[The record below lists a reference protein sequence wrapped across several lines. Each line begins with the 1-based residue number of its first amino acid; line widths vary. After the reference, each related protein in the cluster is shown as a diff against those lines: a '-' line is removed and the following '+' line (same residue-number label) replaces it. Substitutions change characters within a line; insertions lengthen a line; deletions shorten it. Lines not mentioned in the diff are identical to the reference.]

1 MKVEICVDNLESV
14 ITANQFPI
22 DRIELCS
29 ALAVGGLTPN
39 LGFIQQAQQ
48 ISTIPLALMIRPR
61 AGDFLYSEDEIQIM
75 LNDIATAKQLGIQAV
90 VFGALSANGEIDLAT
105 MELLVKAS
113 QGMEITFHR
122 AFDLCKDPFVA
133 LEQLIDLGCHRI
145 LTSGQAETAFDGIPV
160 IQQLVKQANGRIQIM
175 AGCGINADNVKQIIE
190 QTQVPEI
197 HFSAKGQRKSLMN
210 STSSATMGS
219 LSQDNVLDV
228 ADEKKIRE
236 ILCHITKQK
245 GIVTQRPF
253 Y

>member
-1 MKVEICVDNLESV
+1 MFC
-14 ITANQFPI
+14 
-22 DRIELCS
+22 
-29 ALAVGGLTPN
+29 LAVGGLTPN

-105 MELLVKAS
+105 TELLVKAS

-122 AFDLCKDPFVA
+122 AFDLCKDPITA

-145 LTSGQAETAFDGIPV
+145 LTSGQAATAFDGIPV

-175 AGCGINADNVKQIIE
+175 AGCGINADNIKQIIE

-197 HFSAKGQRKSLMN
+197 HFSAKGQRQSLMD
-210 STSSATMGS
+210 STSSARMGA
-219 LSQDNVLDV
+219 LSQDNVLDI
-228 ADEKKIRE
+228 ADSQKI
-236 ILCHITKQK
+236 K
-245 GIVTQRPF
+245 GILK
-253 Y
+253 YISLL

>member
-105 MELLVKAS
+105 TELLVKAS

-122 AFDLCKDPFVA
+122 AFDFCKDPITA
-133 LEQLIDLGCHRI
+133 LEQLIDLGCHCI
-145 LTSGQAETAFDGIPV
+145 LTSGQAATAFDGIPV
-160 IQQLVKQANGRIQIM
+160 IQQLVKQANGRIQVM
-175 AGCGINADNVKQIIE
+175 AGCGVNADNVKQIIE
-190 QTQVPEI
+190 QTKVPEI
-197 HFSAKGQRKSLMN
+197 HFSAKGQRQSLMD
-210 STSSATMGS
+210 SISSARMGTS
-219 LSQDNVLDV
+219 SQDNVLDI
-228 ADEKKIRE
+228 ADSQKI
-236 ILCHITKQK
+236 K
-245 GIVTQRPF
+245 GILK
-253 Y
+253 YISLL

>member
-22 DRIELCS
+22 DCIELCS

-48 ISTIPLALMIRPR
+48 ISAIPLALMIRPR

-105 MELLVKAS
+105 TELLVKAS

-122 AFDLCKDPFVA
+122 AFDLCKDPITA

-145 LTSGQAETAFDGIPV
+145 LTSGQATTAFDGIPV

-175 AGCGINADNVKQIIE
+175 AGCGINADNIKQIIE

-197 HFSAKGQRKSLMN
+197 HFSAKGQRQSLMD
-210 STSSATMGS
+210 SISSARMGTS
-219 LSQDNVLDV
+219 SQDNVLDI
-228 ADEKKIRE
+228 ADSQKI
-236 ILCHITKQK
+236 K
-245 GIVTQRPF
+245 GILK
-253 Y
+253 YISLL

>member
-90 VFGALSANGEIDLAT
+90 VFGALSANSEIDLAT
-105 MELLVKAS
+105 TELLVKAS

-145 LTSGQAETAFDGIPV
+145 LTSGQAETAFAGIPV

-175 AGCGINADNVKQIIE
+175 AGCGINADNIKQIIE
-190 QTQVPEI
+190 QTQLPEI
-197 HFSAKGQRKSLMN
+197 HFSAKGQRKSLMD
-210 STSSATMGS
+210 STSSVRIGNLVPDNLLFVSDTKKLQQIFAT
-219 LSQDNVLDV
+219 LKTYQ
-228 ADEKKIRE
+228 
-236 ILCHITKQK
+236 
-245 GIVTQRPF
+245 
-253 Y
+253 

>member
-105 MELLVKAS
+105 TELLVKAS

-122 AFDLCKDPFVA
+122 AFDLCKDPFAA

-145 LTSGQAETAFDGIPV
+145 LTSGQATTAFDGIPV

-175 AGCGINADNVKQIIE
+175 AGCGINADNIKQIIE

-197 HFSAKGQRKSLMN
+197 HFSAKGQRKSLMDSTN
-210 STSSATMGS
+210 SVRIRNLVPDDLLFVSDTKKLQQIFAT
-219 LSQDNVLDV
+219 LKTYQ
-228 ADEKKIRE
+228 
-236 ILCHITKQK
+236 
-245 GIVTQRPF
+245 
-253 Y
+253 

>member
-39 LGFIQQAQQ
+39 LGFIQQVQQ

-105 MELLVKAS
+105 TELLVKAS

-122 AFDLCKDPFVA
+122 AFDFCKDPITA

-145 LTSGQAETAFDGIPV
+145 LTSGQAATAFDGIPV
-160 IQQLVKQANGRIQIM
+160 IQQLVKQANGRIQVM
-175 AGCGINADNVKQIIE
+175 AGCGVNADNVKQIIE
-190 QTQVPEI
+190 QTKVPEI
-197 HFSAKGQRKSLMN
+197 HFSAKGQRQSLMD
-210 STSSATMGS
+210 SISSARMGTS
-219 LSQDNVLDV
+219 SQDNVLDI
-228 ADEKKIRE
+228 ADSQKI
-236 ILCHITKQK
+236 K
-245 GIVTQRPF
+245 GILK
-253 Y
+253 YISLL

>member
-39 LGFIQQAQQ
+39 FGFIQQAQH

-61 AGDFLYSEDEIQIM
+61 AGDFLYSEDETQIM

-105 MELLVKAS
+105 TELLVKAS

-133 LEQLIDLGCHRI
+133 LEHLIDLGCHRI
-145 LTSGQAETAFDGIPV
+145 LTSGQATTAFEGIPV
-160 IQQLVKQANGRIQIM
+160 IQQLVKQANGRIQVM
-175 AGCGINADNVKQIIE
+175 AGCGVNADNVKQIIE

-197 HFSAKGQRKSLMN
+197 HFSAKGQRKSKMHLA
-210 STSSATMGS
+210 STAKMGS
-219 LSQDNVLDV
+219 ASQDDLLDI
-228 ADEKKIRE
+228 ADSEKIRN
-236 ILCHITKQK
+236 ILTNIAN
-245 GIVTQRPF
+245 
-253 Y
+253 

>member
-61 AGDFLYSEDEIQIM
+61 AGDFLYSEDAIQIM

-105 MELLVKAS
+105 TELLVKAS

-122 AFDLCKDPFVA
+122 AFDFCKDPITA

-145 LTSGQAETAFDGIPV
+145 LTSGQAATAFDEIPV
-160 IQQLVKQANGRIQIM
+160 IQQLVKQANGRIQVM
-175 AGCGINADNVKQIIE
+175 AGCGVNADNVKQIIE
-190 QTQVPEI
+190 QTKVPEI
-197 HFSAKGQRKSLMN
+197 HFSAKGQRQSLMD
-210 STSSATMGS
+210 SISSARMGTS
-219 LSQDNVLDV
+219 SQDNVLDI
-228 ADEKKIRE
+228 ADSQKI
-236 ILCHITKQK
+236 K
-245 GIVTQRPF
+245 GILK
-253 Y
+253 YISLL

>member
-1 MKVEICVDNLESV
+1 MQVEICVDNLESV

-39 LGFIQQAQQ
+39 LGFIQQTQQ

-105 MELLVKAS
+105 TELLVKAS

-122 AFDLCKDPFVA
+122 AFDFCKDPITA

-145 LTSGQAETAFDGIPV
+145 LTSGQAATAFDGIPV
-160 IQQLVKQANGRIQIM
+160 IQQLVKQANGRIQVM
-175 AGCGINADNVKQIIE
+175 AGCGVNADNVKQIIE
-190 QTQVPEI
+190 QTKVPEI
-197 HFSAKGQRKSLMN
+197 HFSAKGQRQSLMD
-210 STSSATMGS
+210 SISSARMGTS
-219 LSQDNVLDV
+219 SQDNVLDI
-228 ADEKKIRE
+228 ADSQKI
-236 ILCHITKQK
+236 K
-245 GIVTQRPF
+245 GILK
-253 Y
+253 YISLL

>member
-39 LGFIQQAQQ
+39 LGFIQQTQQ

-105 MELLVKAS
+105 TELLVKAS

-122 AFDLCKDPFVA
+122 AFDLCKDPITA

-145 LTSGQAETAFDGIPV
+145 LTSGQATTAFDGIPV
-160 IQQLVKQANGRIQIM
+160 IQ
-175 AGCGINADNVKQIIE
+175 
-190 QTQVPEI
+190 
-197 HFSAKGQRKSLMN
+197 HS
-210 STSSATMGS
+210 
-219 LSQDNVLDV
+219 
-228 ADEKKIRE
+228 
-236 ILCHITKQK
+236 
-245 GIVTQRPF
+245 
-253 Y
+253 

>member
-39 LGFIQQAQQ
+39 LGFIQQVQQ

-105 MELLVKAS
+105 TELLVKAS

-122 AFDLCKDPFVA
+122 AFDLCKDPITA
-133 LEQLIDLGCHRI
+133 LEQLIDLGCHCI
-145 LTSGQAETAFDGIPV
+145 LTSGQATTAFDGIPV

-175 AGCGINADNVKQIIE
+175 AGCGINADNIKQIIE

-197 HFSAKGQRKSLMN
+197 HFSAKGQRQSLMD
-210 STSSATMGS
+210 SISSARMGTS
-219 LSQDNVLDV
+219 SQDNVLDI
-228 ADEKKIRE
+228 ADSQKI
-236 ILCHITKQK
+236 K
-245 GIVTQRPF
+245 GILK
-253 Y
+253 YISLL

>member
-75 LNDIATAKQLGIQAV
+75 LNDITTAKQLGIQAV

-105 MELLVKAS
+105 TELLVKAS

-122 AFDLCKDPFVA
+122 AFDLCKDPITA

-145 LTSGQAETAFDGIPV
+145 LTSGQATTAFDGIPV

-175 AGCGINADNVKQIIE
+175 AGCGINADNVTQIIK

-197 HFSAKGQRKSLMN
+197 HFSAKGQRKSEMRLASM
-210 STSSATMGS
+210 AKMGV
-219 LSQDNVLDV
+219 LSQDSLLYV
-228 ADEKKIRE
+228 ADKKKLQQIFGTLKP
-236 ILCHITKQK
+236 INN
-245 GIVTQRPF
+245 
-253 Y
+253 